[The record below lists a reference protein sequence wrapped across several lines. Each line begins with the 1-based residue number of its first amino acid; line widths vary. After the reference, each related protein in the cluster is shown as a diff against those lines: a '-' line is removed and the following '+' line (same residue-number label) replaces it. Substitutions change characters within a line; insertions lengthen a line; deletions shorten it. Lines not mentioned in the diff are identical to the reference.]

1 MAERMRAQGVKVE
14 LIGPARGKLSRHPGI
29 RPVLCRLIAEADVV
43 HIHAV
48 WEQIQHEAAR
58 EARRQGK
65 PYIVTLHGM
74 LSRWSMVKNALGKR
88 MYLVWRVRRDLNV
101 VAVIHYA
108 TVPERDRIAARGNI
122 RTP

>member
-1 MAERMRAQGVKVE
+1 MKRVLHVISGLDPANGGPTFVLTGLTPAQVRHGLDVTVVATYQNTSGFPMAERMRAQGVKVE

-58 EARRQGK
+58 EARR
-65 PYIVTLHGM
+65 
-74 LSRWSMVKNALGKR
+74 
-88 MYLVWRVRRDLNV
+88 
-101 VAVIHYA
+101 
-108 TVPERDRIAARGNI
+108 
-122 RTP
+122 